1 MGEVGAV
8 DDMLTTHDFQ
18 TWWAR
23 NTPLKTT
30 VCVHRARG
38 IVRQRSLGHRLAA
51 HGSAA
56 RALGNQ
62 LPLAV

>member
-30 VCVHRARG
+30 VCTVHAASCANVLLAMESQHTAALLARSV
-38 IVRQRSLGHRLAA
+38 ISCH
-51 HGSAA
+51 
-56 RALGNQ
+56 
-62 LPLAV
+62 